1 MIQLPHSRF
10 ALVCNGR
17 WLGFQPSAALW
28 WSAKVIVGAFS
39 TGLGLR
45 LRSRPSLRR
54 ALPLVAKA
62 VPPACLCAPQAD
74 LRPGQRDDVAGVV
87 AVLIVVV
94 GKIQLLTRA
103 AN

>member
-1 MIQLPHSRF
+1 M
-10 ALVCNGR
+10 CNGR
-17 WLGFQPSAALW
+17 WLGFQPSAALR

-39 TGLGLR
+39 TGLGLS
-45 LRSRPSLRR
+45 LRSRLSLRR

-62 VPPACLCAPQAD
+62 VPPACLCPPQAD